1 MIKLKKGFSLIEV
14 LIYSSLLAFFISS
27 IFIFLNSIL
36 GSSDRIGER
45 NELVA
50 NQDLILR
57 KMHWLLFNQTSS
69 IKEPVAGSSS
79 TLIKVKGLDSKTYT
93 LDLNGGQILFSEV
106 GGTSTPITNN
116 HVNVTKFV
124 VDHFSNGQS
133 NTTFKISLVLQSRNL
148 PSINTSSTFFYD
160 FSQFRYT
167 EAEE

>member
-1 MIKLKKGFSLIEV
+1 MINLKRGFTLIEV
-14 LIYSSLLAFFISS
+14 LIYSSLLAFFISA

-57 KMHWLLFNQTSS
+57 KMHWLLFNQTAS

-93 LDLNGGQILFSEV
+93 LDLNSGQIVFSEV
-106 GGTSTPITNN
+106 GGALTPITNN
-116 HVNVTKFV
+116 HVDVTKFV

-133 NTTFKISLVLQSRNL
+133 NSTFKISLVLQSKSA
-148 PSINTSSTFFYD
+148 PTVIASSTFFYD